1 MKPFTT
7 MATIVFTLV
16 AVLQLVRVLEGWDV
30 AIGSFHVPMWAS
42 VVAAAF
48 AALLAV
54 MVWRENRVA
63 ASRV

>member
-7 MATIVFTLV
+7 IATIVFTLV

-30 AIGSFHVPMWAS
+30 AIGSFRVPMWAS

>member
-7 MATIVFTLV
+7 IATIVFTLV

-30 AIGSFHVPMWAS
+30 AIGGFHVPMWVS
-42 VVAAAF
+42 IVAAAF